1 MFETLPFRLETAFDP
16 QSLQAY
22 ALHPLQ
28 VESALVYLQSRL
40 RWFAPESSDYI
51 YCLTQRALLRQ
62 LQQDFTGAIQDFVLL
77 IQHWENQNT
86 PEAPQRLLSNRLRL
100 ANTYHLAEDF
110 VRSNPA
116 FETLLEES
124 AHWQREQQDTYLH
137 FLWQHAG
144 KNAYAQGR
152 WSEAAEF
159 FQKALA
165 KREQLKDLDLIAS
178 SRLALQ
184 QALNKSAAS

>member
-28 VESALVYLQSRL
+28 VESALVYLASRL
-40 RWFAPESSDYI
+40 RWFAPESPAYLH
-51 YCLTQRALLRQ
+51 CLTQRALLRQ
-62 LQQDFTGAIQDFVLL
+62 LQRNFTGAIQDFEFLVKS
-77 IQHWENQNT
+77 WENQNT

-100 ANTYHLAEDF
+100 ANTHHLAEDF
-110 VRSNPA
+110 DRSNPA
-116 FETLLEES
+116 FETLLQES
-124 AHWQREQQDTYLH
+124 AHWQKELQDAYLH

-144 KNAYAQGR
+144 KNAYAQGL
-152 WSEAAEF
+152 WSEAAAF
-159 FQKALA
+159 FAQALSA
-165 KREQLKDLDLIAS
+165 RERLNNPELIAS

-184 QALNKSAAS
+184 QTHHKMKS